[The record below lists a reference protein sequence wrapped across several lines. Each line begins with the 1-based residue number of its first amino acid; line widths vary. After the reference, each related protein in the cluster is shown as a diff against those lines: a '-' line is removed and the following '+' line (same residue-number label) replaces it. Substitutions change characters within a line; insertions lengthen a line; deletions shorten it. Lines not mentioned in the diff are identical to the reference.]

1 MEPDRMKPRR
11 IASLLAASTEML
23 YGLGLGE
30 KVVAV
35 SHECDFPPDAASK
48 PRVTT
53 TNIIVDA
60 ASGEIDR
67 QVRQRAGA
75 GEPIYH
81 VDADLLA
88 SLCCDLIVTQAHCD
102 VCAVSLGDVE
112 RAVRENDSLR
122 AAVVLALNP
131 TTLDELLGDILRLGD
146 ATGCQGTAREYVA
159 KLRGRLDAV
168 RAKTAAIDRCPRVVC
183 IEWLDPVMAAANWMP
198 EIVEL
203 AGGECGLAE
212 AGGRSRYTDWDE
224 LLVFNP
230 EVIILMPCGFDLPRT
245 LEEAKVLLQRPN
257 WQDIAAVRDGRVY
270 AVDGNA
276 YFNRSGPRIVDS
288 VEILAELLH
297 PAVLGRES
305 RVHKNATARF
315 AAA

>member
-1 MEPDRMKPRR
+1 METDRMKPQR

-35 SHECDFPPDAASK
+35 SHECDFPPDVMGK
-48 PRVTT
+48 PRATT
-53 TNIIVDA
+53 THIIVDA

-67 QVRQRAGA
+67 QVRQRTGA

-88 SLCCDLIVTQAHCD
+88 SLRCDLIVTQAHCD

-122 AAVVLALNP
+122 EAVVLALNP

-146 ATGCQGTAREYVA
+146 ATGCPDTAREYVA

-168 RAKTAAIDRCPRVVC
+168 RTKTATVERRPRVVC
-183 IEWLDPVMAAANWMP
+183 IEWLDPVMVAANWMP
-198 EIVEL
+198 DIVEM

-212 AGGRSRYTDWDE
+212 AGERSRYTDWDE
-224 LLVFNP
+224 LLAFDP
-230 EVIILMPCGFDLPRT
+230 EVIVLMPCGFDLPRT
-245 LEEAKVLLQRPN
+245 LEEAKVLRQRPN
-257 WQDIAAVRDGRVY
+257 WQTIAAVRDGRVY

-288 VEILAELLH
+288 VEILAGLLH
-297 PAVLGRES
+297 PAVLDGEYL
-305 RVHKNATARF
+305 VPENVAARF
-315 AAA
+315 VGE